1 MRRAPFKALF
11 ALLTLNR
18 EAETQPRWD
27 RIVLLVSGLVTA
39 GLAALYVSGKATG
52 RW

>member
-1 MRRAPFKALF
+1 MRRAPFKAMF

-18 EAETQPRWD
+18 DAEKRPRWD
-27 RIVLLVSGLVTA
+27 CIVLLVSCLVTA
-39 GLAALYVSGKATG
+39 GLVALYVSGKATG